1 MIIEYMLDC
10 ETLGTDNDA
19 PVWEVAVVQFAM
31 DEKFVTKI
39 LSTWTFHFDT
49 SYQIHENGKRAS
61 PETME
66 WMRNTPGQIDRF
78 NASQEVFV
86 QAAENGDDF
95 DYHNVAI
102 ASLRRVLRGTGAA
115 KIWCRGVLFDF
126 PKIADLLGEEP
137 WHYRAPSCLR
147 SVYAE
152 AERLGMREKMPTG
165 NHSAHEDCIAQIN
178 QLALVRRFLTGQ
190 LSYDHVA
197 VGYGADMLGAAH
209 GCD

>member
-1 MIIEYMLDC
+1 MTIEYMLDC

-19 PVWEVAVVQFAM
+19 PVWEVAVVQFSM

-49 SYQIHENGKRAS
+49 GRQIHENGKRAS

-66 WMRNTPGQIDRF
+66 WMRNTPGQIERF
-78 NASQEVFV
+78 NASQEVFA

-95 DYHNVAI
+95 DYHSVAI
-102 ASLRRVLRGTGAA
+102 ESLRRVMRDTNGA

-165 NHSAHEDCIAQIN
+165 NHSAYEDCIAQIN
-178 QLALVRRFLTGQ
+178 QLVLVRRFLTGQ
-190 LSYDHVA
+190 LSYDPIA

>member
-10 ETLGTDNDA
+10 ETLGTDKDA

-95 DYHNVAI
+95 DYHSVAI

-190 LSYDHVA
+190 LSYDPVA